1 MKGISRQHLAHRLSF
16 EPTRSS
22 QARQRIGSRK
32 FRRPA
37 PAAPAVSSISRGL
50 ACTRVSRSKKLSI
63 ASQPM
68 AELDGCGQTFF
79 DLASAIPYVTEVI

>member
-22 QARQRIGSRK
+22 QARQRIGSKK
-32 FRRPA
+32 FRRP
-37 PAAPAVSSISRGL
+37 APAVSSISRGL

-68 AELDGCGQTFF
+68 AEPDRCGQTFF